1 MFPKGEFHVI
11 VRLVS
16 NMAVIIIL
24 VGGGT
29 AKKDFITIRIQG
41 CSLLGLDLLSFNNI
55 PHFVLLLCFLMSND
69 NYTLARF
76 IEMT

>member
-1 MFPKGEFHVI
+1 
-11 VRLVS
+11 
-16 NMAVIIIL
+16 MAVIIIL

-29 AKKDFITIRIQG
+29 AKKDFIMVRIQG
-41 CSLLGLDLLSFNNI
+41 CSLLGLDLLGSNNI
-55 PHFVLLLCFLMSND
+55 PHFVLLLCFLMSNS

>member
-29 AKKDFITIRIQG
+29 AKKDFIMVRIQG
-41 CSLLGLDLLSFNNI
+41 CSLLGLDLLGLNNNI
-55 PHFVLLLCFLMSND
+55 PHSVLLYVF
-69 NYTLARF
+69 
-76 IEMT
+76 